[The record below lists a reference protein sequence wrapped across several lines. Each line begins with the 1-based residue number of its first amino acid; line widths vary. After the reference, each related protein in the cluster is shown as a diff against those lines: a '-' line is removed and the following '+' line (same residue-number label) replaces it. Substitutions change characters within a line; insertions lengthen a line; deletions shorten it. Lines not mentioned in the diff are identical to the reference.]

1 MICKC
6 YGCSELKKVTFQGKL
21 PNNTI
26 NCGLQSTCFFF
37 VPKAYYQD
45 YKEALGSK
53 YSYIHVPLNDET
65 SDGTVI
71 LIKEEQPEKHPQ
83 PKNSTDDG
91 TMKLTKEEQ
100 PDKQYSLNPNTDDGI
115 VMFAKEEQL

>member
-1 MICKC
+1 M
-6 YGCSELKKVTFQGKL
+6 
-21 PNNTI
+21 
-26 NCGLQSTCFFF
+26 QS
-37 VPKAYYQD
+37 
-45 YKEALGSK
+45 SK
-53 YSYIHVPLNDET
+53 IVSTPLEVSIET

-115 VMFAKEEQL
+115 VMFAKEEQPEYLLLVDYQYYTL